1 MNSIRKIEISDTGEH
16 YIDLGVEVCNMLGW
30 NVDDVI
36 QWTDNKDGS
45 FTLQK
50 KDPVPDKVETELV
63 LVDCISSY
71 RMRYVVEV
79 PKGKAEWALDTVT
92 MDDAR
97 EFSQRW
103 LGETISSHRVIE
115 HSEFIALCKEDND
128 YLSHWA
134 PEQMEDNFITKWVPN
149 KK

>member
-1 MNSIRKIEISDTGEH
+1 MREVRKIEISDTGDY
-16 YIDLGVEVCNMLGW
+16 YIDLGEDLCNSLGW
-30 NVDDVI
+30 EVDDII

-45 FTLQK
+45 FTLHK
-50 KDPVPDKVETELV
+50 KDPDNVETELV
-63 LVDCISSY
+63 LVECISTY

-92 MDDAR
+92 MEDAK

-103 LGETISSHRVIE
+103 LGETITSHRVIE
-115 HSEFIALCKEDND
+115 HSEFIDLCKEDND

-134 PEQMEDNFITKWVPN
+134 PEKMEDTFITRWVPN